1 MTILTAQQRLKTAGF
16 DPGPLDGQ
24 WGARCDAALDAA
36 LAAIPKPT
44 DKPALLTARDMEDAA
59 HALEVSVATVKAV
72 RAVES
77 GPLGGFAPDGRPNI
91 LFEPHIFSRLTQHRF
106 DATHGGVSYRAW
118 KTKPYPAT
126 QAARWGQLD
135 YACDLDRDAALQ
147 SASYGLFQIMGFNF
161 KVCGFPNVEA
171 FVEAMRAGER
181 EHLMAF
187 VAFVKGNGLAPA
199 LAAGDF
205 VKFAAGY
212 NGPGQAAAYGQ
223 RLAKAHAAALT

>member
-1 MTILTAQQRLKTAGF
+1 MSILTAQQRLKAAGF

-36 LAAIPKPT
+36 LAAIPKAAR
-44 DKPALLTARDMEDAA
+44 KPALLTDRDLEDAA
-59 HALEVSVATVKAV
+59 HALAVSVATVKAV

-77 GPLGGFAPDGRPNI
+77 GPLGGFADDGRPII

-106 DATHGGVSYRAW
+106 DATHGGVSYKAW

-126 QAARWGQLD
+126 QAARWDQLD
-135 YACDLDRDAALQ
+135 YACGLDREAALQ

-161 KVCGFPNVEA
+161 KVCGFPDVGA
-171 FVEAMRAGER
+171 FVEAMRVSER

-212 NGPGQAAAYGQ
+212 NGPGQAAAYGA
-223 RLAKAHAAALT
+223 RLAKAHAAALA